1 MVATRRR
8 SPAAGSL
15 RRLQWRVRF
24 HLWTEISARKRFI
37 PANGDRSLTPNLEP
51 VPFDGVIVHCFDAQK
66 LVLAL
71 VTRPALED
79 YFGFPRID
87 GDRRPSITQCVT
99 IVSNNIQVF
108 SEIISRKYVRRD
120 YRMLDRYGS
129 THPFIQISY
138 RDIKAS

>member
-51 VPFDGVIVHCFDAQK
+51 VPPKSLH
-66 LVLAL
+66 
-71 VTRPALED
+71 TRFKTACAKADTKMVVEVMNFIKRRTVALE
-79 YFGFPRID
+79 
-87 GDRRPSITQCVT
+87 Q
-99 IVSNNIQVF
+99 
-108 SEIISRKYVRRD
+108 EK
-120 YRMLDRYGS
+120 
-129 THPFIQISY
+129 
-138 RDIKAS
+138 